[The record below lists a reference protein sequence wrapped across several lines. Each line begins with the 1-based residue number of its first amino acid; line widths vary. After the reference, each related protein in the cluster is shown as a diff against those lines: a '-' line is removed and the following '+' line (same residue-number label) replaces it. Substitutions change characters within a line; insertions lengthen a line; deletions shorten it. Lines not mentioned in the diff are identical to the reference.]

1 MVGGADM
8 YKILLKRSE
17 RGVKSLYEY
26 STKLVINTETNNTME
41 VVEEFENEDTLRDR
55 VRELLLTRS
64 INDFSVVA
72 DKTYE
77 VDVLFSLPNDNE
89 TEEIE
94 P

>member
-1 MVGGADM
+1 
-8 YKILLKRSE
+8 
-17 RGVKSLYEY
+17 
-26 STKLVINTETNNTME
+26 ME